1 MESTCRG
8 ASGNVQHMAAVGHSG
23 KNPSLPILKDVSLE
37 LRELQQD
44 TLPAL
49 GEVKLQLEKGRL
61 KDFNTQLVK

>member
-1 MESTCRG
+1 
-8 ASGNVQHMAAVGHSG
+8 MAAVGHSG

>member
-1 MESTCRG
+1 
-8 ASGNVQHMAAVGHSG
+8 MAAVGHSG

-49 GEVKLQLEKGRL
+49 GEVKLQLEKGRP